1 MNGLFVPLHFR
12 VPFITLCGCA
22 WTSFL
27 SLDKGVPA
35 VDSEPAPS
43 VAIKMRKRTAEEIA
57 SIEHGLDLIDNVDPT
72 PDRFKL
78 RLRGIDDNDR
88 QADLSDAADS
98 NKTTSTKKCL

>member
-1 MNGLFVPLHFR
+1 
-12 VPFITLCGCA
+12 
-22 WTSFL
+22 
-27 SLDKGVPA
+27 

-72 PDRFKL
+72 HERFKL

-98 NKTTSTKKCL
+98 NKTTSTKKCI